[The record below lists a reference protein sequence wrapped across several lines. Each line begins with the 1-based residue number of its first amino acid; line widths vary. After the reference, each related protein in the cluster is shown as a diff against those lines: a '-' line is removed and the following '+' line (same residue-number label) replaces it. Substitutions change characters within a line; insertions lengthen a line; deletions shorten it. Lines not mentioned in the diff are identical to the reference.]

1 MAESESTRAEARL
14 QGAGEGAESDVAV
27 AGQEG
32 EVGSGP
38 EPAVA
43 VAGQEA
49 EAGSGPEQDAGR
61 AGPRRG
67 GRRRL
72 GGAVVLLVLAL
83 LFFVPW
89 WTLFAS
95 GTGWPLPVF
104 VAGTVLFAG
113 GLIAFPF
120 LMAAGHGRRR
130 VDRAARAADSA
141 LGVVWVLFTWS
152 VLGGLAHLVLIGLG
166 VGGADRARVVA
177 VAVAAISAVL
187 LAWGY
192 REAMRVPR
200 VKRVDVRVPRLGG
213 GLDGTRV
220 VVLADTHFGPID
232 RARWSERVA
241 EAVNA
246 LDADVVVHAGDI
258 ADGTPVQRREQSAPL
273 GTIRSRL
280 AKVYVTGNHE
290 YFGEAQG
297 WLDRMAELGWEPL
310 HNRHVVVERGGDHLV
325 VAGVDDV
332 TAESSGLAGHRAN
345 LLGALAGADPD
356 RPVLLV
362 AHQPKYV
369 QHAAAAGIDL
379 QISGHTHGGQI
390 WPFNFLV
397 RIDQPV
403 VHGLSRHGE
412 RTQLY
417 TSRGTGFW
425 GPPFRVF
432 APSEITVLTLRVG
445 GELRG

>member
-1 MAESESTRAEARL
+1 VDGGGVAAAAAADEA
-14 QGAGEGAESDVAV
+14 QAGG
-27 AGQEG
+27 G
-32 EVGSGP
+32 GS
-38 EPAVA
+38 
-43 VAGQEA
+43 
-49 EAGSGPEQDAGR
+49 
-61 AGPRRG
+61 RRSP
-67 GRRRL
+67 RRRL
-72 GGAVVLLVLAL
+72 GGTVVLLVLASLFL
-83 LFFVPW
+83 LPW
-89 WTLFAS
+89 WTLFGS
-95 GTGWPLPVF
+95 GAGWPLPLF
-104 VAGTVLFAG
+104 LAGTAVFACA
-113 GLIAFPF
+113 LVSFPF

-130 VDRAARAADSA
+130 SDRAARVADST
-141 LGVVWVLFTWS
+141 LGIVWVLFTWS
-152 VLGGLAHLVLIGLG
+152 ALGGLLHLVLMGLG
-166 VGGADRARVVA
+166 VGGADRARVIA
-177 VAVAAISAVL
+177 VAVAAVSAVL
-187 LAWGY
+187 LAWGHH
-192 REAMRVPR
+192 EAMRVPR
-200 VKRVDVRVPRLGG
+200 VKRLDVRVPRLGG

-220 VVLADTHFGPID
+220 VVLADTHYGPID
-232 RARWSERVA
+232 RAGWSARVA
-241 EAVNA
+241 EAVNG

-258 ADGTPVQRREQSAPL
+258 ADGTPAQRTAQSAPL

-310 HNRHVVVERGGDHLV
+310 HNRHVVVRRGADSLV
-325 VAGVDDV
+325 LAGVDDV

-345 LLGALAGADPD
+345 LDGALAGADPD
-356 RPVLLV
+356 LPVLLV

-369 QHAAAAGIDL
+369 GQAAAAGVDL

-432 APSEITVLTLRVG
+432 APSEITLLTLRPAG
-445 GELRG
+445 